1 MIDFY
6 NPDFEG
12 THVIRVTL
20 MQWEYVG
27 HIAFKIGGNCKGAS
41 LLYYSFLD
49 CNTQEDIARYTEND
63 CHFSFNEEYEIYR
76 VILKNANEDELL
88 VEGDVKEISDM
99 IVGIE
104 IVEVIPE
111 G

>member
-6 NPDFEG
+6 DPNFEG
-12 THVIRVTL
+12 VHTIRVTL

-27 HIAFKIGGNCKGAS
+27 HIAFKIGGNWKGAS

-49 CNTQEDIARYTEND
+49 CDTQEDIARYTEND
-63 CHFSFNEEYEIYR
+63 CQFAYNEKYGIYR
-76 VILKNANEDELL
+76 AVLKNADGGEL
-88 VEGDVKEISDM
+88 VVDGDAKEISDM

-104 IVEVIPE
+104 IVGLE
-111 G
+111 